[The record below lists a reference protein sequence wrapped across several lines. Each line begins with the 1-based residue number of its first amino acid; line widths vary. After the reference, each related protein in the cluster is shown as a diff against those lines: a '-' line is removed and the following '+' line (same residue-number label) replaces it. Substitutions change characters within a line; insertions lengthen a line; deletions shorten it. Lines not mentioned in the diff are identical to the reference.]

1 MKRFLSLILLL
12 GLCTQAGAQVN
23 VVPQIGVETAI
34 LKQKTYSAASVAL
47 VPAASATDIFCI
59 SGSSTLAVSIK
70 RLSISGTAGTLVSA
84 PFTLLRRASLDT
96 GGTAATGAALPVA
109 TPHMST
115 DSAATATLTAYTANP
130 TIVDASPLYLR
141 SSYLTVPVTTAGTS
155 IAPILWQ
162 AGEMVGEFTKAFD
175 IPKGTTTQQYCVN
188 LNGVS
193 ISSGLLHIDI
203 TWLEQ

>member
-1 MKRFLSLILLL
+1 MKKLLPLALLL
-12 GLCTQAGAQVN
+12 GLPAPAFAQVN
-23 VVPQIGVETAI
+23 VVPQVGVQSAI

-47 VPAASATDIFCI
+47 APAASATDIFCI

-70 RLSISGTAGTLVSA
+70 RIRISGTAGTLVSA
-84 PFTLLRRASLDT
+84 PFTLVRRASLNT

-109 TPHMST
+109 APHIST

-130 TIVDASPLYLR
+130 TIVDSSPLYFR
-141 SSYLTVPVTTAGTS
+141 SDYLTLPVTTAGTS
-155 IAPILWQ
+155 IAPLVWE
-162 AGEMVGEFTKAFD
+162 AGETVATFTKAFD
-175 IPKGTTTQQYCVN
+175 IPKGTTTQQYCIN

-193 ISSGLLHIDI
+193 VSSGLLHIST